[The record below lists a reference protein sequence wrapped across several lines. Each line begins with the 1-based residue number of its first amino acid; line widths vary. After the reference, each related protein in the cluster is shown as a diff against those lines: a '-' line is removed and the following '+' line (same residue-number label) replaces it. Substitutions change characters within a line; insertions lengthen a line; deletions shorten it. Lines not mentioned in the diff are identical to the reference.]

1 MILVAG
7 ATGGLG
13 GLICQRLRDRRE
25 SVRALVR
32 PTSGAER
39 VEWLRGLGVEI
50 ARGNLRDPASLDAAT
65 QGVDVVISTVT
76 IIRTAQPGDTFD
88 NTDNAG
94 TRALIGAA
102 KRAGVSQFI
111 FISFAHDRFE
121 DAPIV
126 RAKREVEQ
134 ELRASG
140 IPYTVLQPSLFM
152 EVWLGPHLGV
162 DAIAGTAKIF
172 GTGERPVNYISVRDV
187 AEYAVGCVRNPD
199 VLNRTIELGGPE
211 SVSQRDAVRIFEEA
225 FGKPF
230 QVTQVPEDAL
240 VAQWRDASDQFVRTF
255 SSLMLGA
262 ARGDPTPASRLER
275 PFAVPLTSVRD
286 FARSLSPSMQR

>member
-13 GLICQRLRDRRE
+13 GLICQRLRDRGE

-32 PTSGAER
+32 PTSSAER

-50 ARGNLRDPASLDAAT
+50 CPGNLRDPASLDPAAH
-65 QGVDVVISTVT
+65 GADVVISTVT
-76 IIRTAQPGDTFD
+76 VIRTAQPGDSFD
-88 NTDNAG
+88 DTDNAG
-94 TRALIGAA
+94 TRALVDAA

-111 FISFAHDRFE
+111 FISFEHDRFE
-121 DAPIV
+121 ESPIV
-126 RAKREVEQ
+126 RAKREVER
-134 ELRASG
+134 ELRESG

-162 DAIAGTAKIF
+162 DAAAGTAKIF
-172 GTGERPVNYISVRDV
+172 GSGDRPVNYVSVRDV
-187 AEYAVGCVRNPD
+187 AEYAVSCVRNPA
-199 VLNRTIELGGPE
+199 VMNRTIRVGGPE
-211 SVSQRDAVRIFEEA
+211 SVTQRDAVRIFEDA

-240 VAQWRDASDQFVRTF
+240 VAQWRDASDPFARTF

-262 ARGDPTPASRLER
+262 ARGDPTAAADLER
-275 PFAVPLTSVRD
+275 PFPISLTSVRD
-286 FARSLSPSMQR
+286 YALNLARSTGR